1 MQLLLVLNSST
12 WWFMID
18 LSKEKAKFW
27 SDSMLTLLCIQNQSH
42 RFGFYVAN
50 RVSQILE
57 SSSNNWKFVE
67 GVKNPA
73 DVYWRGVLHPMQLLK
88 TNKHWQNWL
97 SVPEFLINSNNLQKH
112 LQPLTL
118 SKKTFSYTFNSWKLV
133 KDNKSWVGCFK
144 QALINYNFL
153 YKHVENLTCKRT
165 DVHITNNMIQQYKLY

>member
-1 MQLLLVLNSST
+1 
-12 WWFMID
+12 
-18 LSKEKAKFW
+18 
-27 SDSMLTLLCIQNQSH
+27 MLTLLCIQNQSQ
-42 RFGFYVAN
+42 RFEFYVAN

-73 DVYWRGVLHPMQLLK
+73 DAYWRGVLHPMQLLK

-97 SVPEFLINSNNLQKH
+97 SVPEFLINSNKMWNTHKIE
-112 LQPLTL
+112 TL
-118 SKKTFSYTFNSWKLV
+118 DETNPKIRKAETFPAINVVKENTYTFNSWKLV

-144 QALINYNFL
+144 QALINYNFM